1 MAKAKFAPKRLLI
14 VHAHP
19 DDESLFTGHI
29 IADRM
34 AAKSEVMVFTLTRGE
49 RGKVKLD
56 ELKGLEG
63 DLAAMGSFRAAE
75 LMEALKAFGNVQ
87 HAFAGTRA
95 YLDSGMRINP
105 WGKPAKTRDL
115 DELALAAAATTIIA
129 DDIVAKINEFKP
141 DAVLTYNRRGGFGH
155 PDHKM
160 AHDATAMAI
169 RKVSKQSRSR
179 TPQFWVI
186 AEPRETFD
194 AEIGNAKTA
203 QIKKAALEAHAS
215 QVAVNSE
222 TYSVVPGKEIRYDRP
237 ERIRKSSPRI
247 FVGFRS
253 AFTFLWAMPLGI
265 LLALAGTM
273 MHQVKANTPAQTPI
287 GLIVALVMTI
297 SLAIALRL
305 LRRSRG
311 ALYLVT
317 ATLAATIFWLAQR
330 QPGGELFIPG
340 NDAGTIWAYG
350 SIGIFALVIMF
361 PKIQPGAWRRSSRG
375 HR

>member
-29 IADRM
+29 IADRI

-56 ELKGLEG
+56 ELKPLEG
-63 DLAAMGSFRAAE
+63 DLGAMGAFRAAE
-75 LMEALKAFGNVQ
+75 LMEALKVFGDVK

-105 WGKPAKTRDL
+105 WGKPAKPRDL
-115 DELALAAAATTIIA
+115 DELALSAASTTIIA
-129 DDIVAKINEFKP
+129 EDIAAKILEFKP

-169 RKVSKQSRSR
+169 RKVAKKLRSR
-179 TPQFWVI
+179 APQFWVI
-186 AEPRETFD
+186 AEPREPFD

-203 QIKKAALEAHAS
+203 TIKKAALEAHAS
-215 QVAVNSE
+215 QVAVHAE
-222 TYSVVPGKEIRYDRP
+222 TYTVVPGKDIRYDRP
-237 ERIRKSSPRI
+237 ERVRRSSPSVLVSI
-247 FVGFRS
+247 RS
-253 AFTFLWAMPLGI
+253 AFTFLWAMPLGV

-273 MHQVKANTPAQTPI
+273 MHQVKANGEAQTPI

-317 ATLAATIFWLAQR
+317 GTLAATIFWLAQR

-340 NDAGTIWAYG
+340 NDAGTVWAYG

>member
-29 IADRM
+29 IADRI

-56 ELKGLEG
+56 ELKPLEG
-63 DLAAMGSFRAAE
+63 DLAAMGSFRASE
-75 LMEALKAFGNVQ
+75 LIEALKVFGNVQ

-105 WGKPAKTRDL
+105 WGKPAKPRDL

-129 DDIVAKINEFKP
+129 DDIAAKIIEFKP

-169 RKVSKQSRSR
+169 RKVSKKTRGR
-179 TPQFWVI
+179 APEFWVI
-186 AEPRETFD
+186 AEPREPFD

-203 QIKKAALEAHAS
+203 PVKKAALEAHAS
-215 QVAVNSE
+215 QIAVHAE

-237 ERIRKSSPRI
+237 ERIRKSSPSAL
-247 FVGFRS
+247 VGIRS
-253 AFTFLWAMPLGI
+253 AFTFLWAMPLGV
-265 LLALAGTM
+265 LLGLAGTM
-273 MHQVKANTPAQTPI
+273 MHQVRANTESQTPI
-287 GLIVALVMTI
+287 GLIVALVMTV
-297 SLAIALRL
+297 SLAMALRL

-340 NDAGTIWAYG
+340 NDAGNIWAYG

>member
-29 IADRM
+29 IADRL
-34 AAKSEVMVFTLTRGE
+34 AAKAEVMVFTLTRGE

-56 ELKGLEG
+56 ELKSLEG
-63 DLAAMGSFRAAE
+63 DLAAMGAFRAAE
-75 LMEALKAFGNVQ
+75 LMEALKAFGDVQ

-105 WGKPAKTRDL
+105 WGKPAKPRDL
-115 DELALAAAATTIIA
+115 DELSLAAAATTIIA
-129 DDIVAKINEFKP
+129 DDIAAKILEFKP

-169 RKVSKQSRSR
+169 RKVAKKSRSR
-179 TPQFWVI
+179 APQFWVI
-186 AEPRETFD
+186 AEPREQFD

-203 QIKKAALEAHAS
+203 AVKKSALEAHAS
-215 QVAVNSE
+215 QVAVHAE

-237 ERIRKSSPRI
+237 ERIRLSSPSAL
-247 FVGFRS
+247 VGIRS
-253 AFTFLWAMPLGI
+253 AITFLWAMPLGV

-273 MHQVKANTPAQTPI
+273 MHQVSANNDAQTPI
-287 GLIVALVMTI
+287 GLIVALVMTT
-297 SLAIALRL
+297 SLAVALRL

>member
-1 MAKAKFAPKRLLI
+1 MAKAKFSPKRLLI

-29 IADRM
+29 IADRI

-56 ELKGLEG
+56 ELKPLEG
-63 DLAAMGSFRAAE
+63 DLAAMGSFRASE

-105 WGKPAKTRDL
+105 WGKPAKPRDL
-115 DELALAAAATTIIA
+115 DELALAAASTTIIA
-129 DDIVAKINEFKP
+129 EDIVAKINEFKP

-155 PDHKM
+155 PDHKQ

-169 RKVSKQSRSR
+169 RKIAKSSRSR
-179 TPQFWVI
+179 TPEFWVI
-186 AEPRETFD
+186 AEPREPFD

-203 QIKKAALEAHAS
+203 SVKKAALEAHAS
-215 QVAVNSE
+215 QVAVHAE

-237 ERIRKSSPRI
+237 ERIRKSSPSA
-247 FVGFRS
+247 FVAVRS
-253 AFTFLWAMPLGI
+253 AFTFLWAMPLGV
-265 LLALAGTM
+265 LLGLAGTM
-273 MHQVKANTPAQTPI
+273 MHQVRANTEAQTPI

-297 SLAIALRL
+297 SLAMALRL

-317 ATLAATIFWLAQR
+317 ATLAATVFWLAQR

-340 NDAGTIWAYG
+340 NDAGNIWAYG